1 MPFVIPEIRG
11 ESDIKSPVW
20 QAIMAMGTRLTFK
33 AGTIIEPSNDE
44 LYDMYCVESG
54 RVRIVFDTLEGRQ
67 RALMVF
73 EAGGIFNL
81 SCAII
86 RQNASGLY
94 ECMKDCVIWRVS
106 GKHLQDA
113 QSIAECPELA
123 SYALQQMGKVILI
136 YSTFLSDML
145 MDDFTVRFSRYLA
158 SLVVKNGSCSFPLG
172 ITQDRCAEM
181 LGVHRATLG
190 RAIHELKS
198 EGILGSF
205 IRNKVEIRDYEALCR
220 KAGI

>member
-1 MPFVIPEIRG
+1 
-11 ESDIKSPVW
+11 
-20 QAIMAMGTRLTFK
+20 
-33 AGTIIEPSNDE
+33 
-44 LYDMYCVESG
+44 
-54 RVRIVFDTLEGRQ
+54 
-67 RALMVF
+67 
-73 EAGGIFNL
+73 
-81 SCAII
+81 
-86 RQNASGLY
+86 
-94 ECMKDCVIWRVS
+94 
-106 GKHLQDA
+106 
-113 QSIAECPELA
+113 
-123 SYALQQMGKVILI
+123 MGKVILI